1 VFQARSIGIEDF
13 NDDCPVSGEQLGTI
27 YRAHA
32 DAIPALLATIPE
44 RTRARLAAF
53 LYARSHTREL
63 ATQVAASCHATTLRQ
78 VAGDLGDAIHRQ
90 SRQGYTAPTYGDGHR
105 ASKKGVS
112 LAGSGTG
119 SGMTGSHR
127 L

>member
-13 NDDCPVSGEQLGTI
+13 NDDCPVSGDQLGKI

-32 DAIPALLATIPE
+32 DAIPDLVAGIPE

-53 LYARSHTREL
+53 LYGRSHTREL
-63 ATQVAASCHATTLRQ
+63 ATQVAASCQATTLRQ

-90 SRQGYTAPTYGDGHR
+90 SRQGYTPPTYGDGHR
-105 ASKKGVS
+105 VSKKGVS
-112 LAGSGTG
+112 LAGSGAAL
-119 SGMTGSHR
+119 GMTASPR
-127 L
+127 F